1 MKKLSIIIPYKD
13 SDKNIDR
20 TLKSIIFQKVNYND
34 YEVLLIDDFSNKK
47 TTQIVKKYIAQ
58 FKNFKLYKSKKNT
71 DGPGHARNI
80 GINSSKGKY
89 ILFLDSD
96 DCLKNDSL
104 KKILKII
111 ETTKS
116 DIYAFNFKVED
127 KMNNMK
133 RSKRHDLKLLKLKK
147 TEILKKY
154 LETSI
159 VPQVIS
165 NLFSKKFIIKSKIKF
180 TNGYFEDILF
190 FFKSIFYAKTIN
202 TNESILYIKYNIRNS
217 IVNSLSE
224 KHIHYHFKAYSDCFN
239 FLKNKNKKK
248 TKYFY
253 VKGIIGITAVYI
265 KKISSSYMTQFK
277 KNRFFDII
285 YKIYS
290 KKLLASN
297 LEYVYKTEKDKLVKN
312 FFKHK

>member
-20 TLKSIIFQKVNYND
+20 TLKSLKFQKVNYND

-80 GINSSKGKY
+80 GINLSKGKY

-133 RSKRHDLKLLKLKK
+133 RTKRHDLKLLKLKK

-202 TNESILYIKYNIRNS
+202 TNESILYIKHNIRNS
-217 IVNSLSE
+217 IVNTLSE

-265 KKISSSYMTQFK
+265 KKISSSYMTQSK

-297 LEYVYKTEKDKLVKN
+297 LEYVYKSEKDKLVKN

>member
-13 SDKNIDR
+13 SDKNIVK
-20 TLKSIIFQKVNYND
+20 TLKSLKLQKVNYND

-47 TTQIVKKYIAQ
+47 TTLIVKKYIAPL
-58 FKNFKLYKSKKNT
+58 KNFKLYKSKKNT

-80 GINSSKGKY
+80 GINLSKGKY

-96 DCLKNDSL
+96 DCLQNDSL

-116 DIYAFNFKVED
+116 DVYAFNFKVED

-133 RSKRHDLKLLKLKK
+133 RLKRHDLKLMKLKK
-147 TEILKKY
+147 PEILKKY

-159 VPQVIS
+159 IPQVIS
-165 NLFSKKFIIKSKIKF
+165 NLFSRKFIIRSKIKF

-190 FFKSIFYAKTIN
+190 FFKSIFYARIIN
-202 TNESILYIKYNIRNS
+202 TNESIFYIKHNIRNS
-217 IVNSLSE
+217 IVNTLSE
-224 KHIHYHFKAYSDCFN
+224 KHIYYHFKAYSDCFN
-239 FLKNKNKKK
+239 FLKSKNKKK

-253 VKGIIGITAVYI
+253 VKGIIGMTAVYI
-265 KKISSSYMTQFK
+265 KKISASYITQSK
-277 KNRFFDII
+277 KNRFFDIL
-285 YKIYS
+285 YKIYL
-290 KKLLASN
+290 KILLASN
-297 LEYVYKTEKDKLVKN
+297 LEYVYKSEKDKLVKN

>member
-20 TLKSIIFQKVNYND
+20 TLKSLKFQKVNYND

-47 TTQIVKKYIAQ
+47 TTQIVKKYIAP

-80 GINSSKGKY
+80 GINLSKGKY

-202 TNESILYIKYNIRNS
+202 TNESILYIKHNIRNS

-224 KHIHYHFKAYSDCFN
+224 KHIHHHFKAYSDCFN
-239 FLKNKNKKK
+239 FLKNKYKKK

-253 VKGIIGITAVYI
+253 VKGIIGMTAVYI
-265 KKISSSYMTQFK
+265 KKISSSYVTQSK

-297 LEYVYKTEKDKLVKN
+297 LEYVYKSEKDKLVKN